1 MYRLD
6 RKAAVIMD
14 RLVSSM
20 TDGYLK
26 LDNNSAFMPVVVEH
40 IGDNPYGALISV
52 AHYGKQNGDP
62 MRDPDVVL
70 LHARDNGSYYPV
82 SYRNDYVPVFKE
94 AVRFTGPRQEI
105 IRCRQR
111 MQKDFAS
118 FVNRWMK
125 AIYEQQLF

>member
-111 MQKDFAS
+111 MQTDFAS

>member
-26 LDNNSAFMPVVVEH
+26 LDNNSAFMPLVVER
-40 IGDNPYGALISV
+40 IGDNPYGTLISV

-94 AVRFTGPRQEI
+94 AVRFTEI
-105 IRCRQR
+105 IR
-111 MQKDFAS
+111 
-118 FVNRWMK
+118 
-125 AIYEQQLF
+125 

>member
-111 MQKDFAS
+111 MQKDLAS

-125 AIYEQQLF
+125 AIYEQQLS